1 MPNWC
6 SNHITVRGT
15 DPVAIKRLADA
26 FDAGE
31 FCSTVVPMPEEL
43 NITSGFLGNGAEQAE
58 LEAKSKANLE
68 KYGYANWY
76 DFNVANWG
84 TKWEIGGNG
93 DVAEIEDDGLS
104 FSASFES
111 AWSPPTGVC
120 EALVEQGFEVTL
132 YYYEPG
138 MGYVGKWEDGCDDYY
153 EYSGENSNTIRAAVG
168 DELDDM
174 FGISESM
181 AEYEAEQEEDEELT
195 EWIKDGAEARKGWDK
210 VEL

>member
-15 DPVAIKRLADA
+15 DSAEIKRLADA
-26 FDAGE
+26 FDNGE
-31 FCSTVVPMPEEL
+31 FCGAVVPMPEEL
-43 NITSGFLGNGAEQAE
+43 NITSGFLGDGDEQKE
-58 LEAKSKANLE
+58 LERKSAANLE

-84 TKWEIGGNG
+84 TKWEVGGNG
-93 DVAEIEDDGLS
+93 DVCERDEDGLG
-104 FSASFES
+104 FSAPFES
-111 AWSPPTGVC
+111 AWSPPTRVC
-120 EALVEQGFEVTL
+120 ESLVEQGFEVTL

-138 MGYVGKWEDGCDDYY
+138 MGFVGKWEDGCDDYY
-153 EYSGENSNTIRAAVG
+153 EYSGENSKTIRAAIG

-181 AEYEAEQEEDEELT
+181 AEYEAENEEEELT
-195 EWIKDGAEARKGWDK
+195 EWIKDGKEKLGL

>member
-15 DPVAIKRLADA
+15 NSAEIKRLADA
-26 FDAGE
+26 FDNGE
-31 FCSTVVPMPEEL
+31 FCNAVVPMPEEL
-43 NITSGFLGNGAEQAE
+43 NITSGFLGDPVAQAE
-58 LEAKSKANLE
+58 LEAKSKANKE

-84 TKWEIGGNG
+84 TKWEVGGDGNT
-93 DVAEIEDDGLS
+93 AERDEDGLG
-104 FSASFES
+104 FSAPFDS
-111 AWSPPTGVC
+111 AWSPPIAVC

-138 MGYVGKWEDGCDDYY
+138 MAYCGKWEDGCDDMY
-153 EYSGENSNTIRAAVG
+153 EYGTENSQTVRAAIG

-181 AEYEAEQEEDEELT
+181 AEYEDEQAEEEELT
-195 EWIKDGAEARKGWDK
+195 EWIKDGADK
-210 VEL
+210 LKMETL

>member
-6 SNHITVRGT
+6 SNHITVRGSNQ
-15 DPVAIKRLADA
+15 AEIKRLATA
-26 FDAGE
+26 FDNGE
-31 FCSTVVPMPEEL
+31 FCGTVVPMPEEL
-43 NITSGFLGNGAEQAE
+43 NITSGFLGNGDEQKE
-58 LEAKSKANLE
+58 LERKTAENLE
-68 KYGYANWY
+68 KFGFANWY

-93 DVAEIEDDGLS
+93 DTAERDEDGLG
-104 FSASFES
+104 FSAPFES
-111 AWSPPTGVC
+111 AWSPPIAVC

-138 MGYVGKWEDGCDDYY
+138 MGYVGKFEDGCDDYY
-153 EYSGENSNTIRAAVG
+153 EFSGENSKTVRAAIG

-181 AEYEAEQEEDEELT
+181 AEYEAENEEEELT
-195 EWIKDGAEARKGWDK
+195 EWIKDGKEKLGL

>member
-26 FDAGE
+26 FDNGE
-31 FCSTVVPMPEEL
+31 FCATVVPMPEEL
-43 NITSGFLGNGAEQAE
+43 NITSGFLGSGDEQKE
-58 LEAKSKANLE
+58 LEAKSAANLE
-68 KYGYANWY
+68 KHGYANWY

-93 DVAEIEDDGLS
+93 DEAERDEDGLG
-104 FSASFES
+104 FSAPFDS
-111 AWSPPTGVC
+111 AWSPPIGVC
-120 EALVEQGFEVTL
+120 EALVEQGFEVVL

-138 MGYVGKWEDGCDDYY
+138 MGYCGKFEDGYDEYY
-153 EYSGENSNTIRAAVG
+153 EYSGETSKTVRAAIG
-168 DELDDM
+168 SDLDDM

-181 AEYEAEQEEDEELT
+181 AEYEAENEEEEDLT
-195 EWIKDGAEARKGWDK
+195 EWLKDGIEKKALVA
-210 VEL
+210 L

>member
-31 FCSTVVPMPEEL
+31 FCGAVVPMPEEL
-43 NITSGFLGNGAEQAE
+43 NITSGRLGDGAEQRE
-58 LEAKSKANLE
+58 LEAKSAANLE
-68 KYGYANWY
+68 KHGYANWY
-76 DFNVANWG
+76 DFNVAKWG

-93 DVAEIEDDGLS
+93 NEAERDEDGLG
-104 FSASFES
+104 FSAPFDS
-111 AWSPPTGVC
+111 AWSPPIAVC
-120 EALVEQGFEVTL
+120 EALVEQGFEVVL

-138 MGYVGKWEDGCDDYY
+138 MGYCGKWEDGSDDYY
-153 EYSGENSNTIRAAVG
+153 EYSGENSNTVRAAIG
-168 DELDDM
+168 SDLDDM

-181 AEYEAEQEEDEELT
+181 AEYEAENEEEDLT
-195 EWIKDGAEARKGWDK
+195 EWIKDGAEKKALIA
-210 VEL
+210 E

>member
-1 MPNWC
+1 
-6 SNHITVRGT
+6 
-15 DPVAIKRLADA
+15 VAIKRLADA

-31 FCSTVVPMPEEL
+31 FCGTVVPMPEEL
-43 NITSGFLGNGAEQAE
+43 NITSGSLGDPVAQAE
-58 LEAKSKANLE
+58 LEAKSAANLE
-68 KYGYANWY
+68 KYGFANWY

-93 DVAEIEDDGLS
+93 DTAEIDDDGLS
-104 FSASFES
+104 FSAPFES

-153 EYSGENSNTIRAAVG
+153 EFSGENSTTVRAAIG

-181 AEYEAEQEEDEELT
+181 AEYEAENEEEELT
-195 EWIKDGAEARKGWDK
+195 EWIKDG
-210 VEL
+210 VEKKALIAL

>member
-1 MPNWC
+1 
-6 SNHITVRGT
+6 VRGT
-15 DPVAIKRLADA
+15 DPAEIKRLADA
-26 FDAGE
+26 FNRAE
-31 FCSTVVPMPEEL
+31 FCSAVVPMPEEL

-58 LEAKSKANLE
+58 LERKSKANLE

-84 TKWEIGGNG
+84 TKWDVGGDNG
-93 DVAEIEDDGLS
+93 AEIEEDGLS
-104 FSASFES
+104 FSAPFES
-111 AWSPPTGVC
+111 AWSPPVAVC

-138 MGYVGKWEDGCDDYY
+138 MAYVGKWEDGCDDCY
-153 EYSGENSNTIRAAVG
+153 EYGGEKADTVRSVIG

-181 AEYEAEQEEDEELT
+181 AEYEAENEDEEELT
-195 EWIKDGAEARKGWDK
+195 EWIKDGKEKLGL
-210 VEL
+210 ETL

>member
-15 DPVAIKRLADA
+15 NPAEIERLATA
-26 FDAGE
+26 FATGG
-31 FCSTVVPMPEEL
+31 FCNAVVPMPEEL

-58 LEAKSKANLE
+58 LEAKSAANLE

-93 DVAEIEDDGLS
+93 DTAEIEEDGLS
-104 FSASFES
+104 FSAPFES
-111 AWSPPTGVC
+111 AWSPPTRIC
-120 EALVEQGFEVTL
+120 EALLEQGFDVTL

-138 MGYVGKWEDGCDDYY
+138 MGFVGKWEDGCDDCY
-153 EYSGENSNTIRAAVG
+153 EYAGENSDTVRAAIG

-181 AEYEAEQEEDEELT
+181 AEYEAENEEEELT
-195 EWIKDGAEARKGWDK
+195 EWIKDGAEKKA
-210 VEL
+210 LITL

>member
-31 FCSTVVPMPEEL
+31 FCGAVVPMPEEL
-43 NITSGFLGNGAEQAE
+43 NITSGRLGDGAEQRE
-58 LEAKSKANLE
+58 LEAKSAANLE
-68 KYGYANWY
+68 KHGYANWY
-76 DFNVANWG
+76 DFNVAKWG

-93 DVAEIEDDGLS
+93 NEAERDEDGLG
-104 FSASFES
+104 FSAPFDS
-111 AWSPPTGVC
+111 AWSPPIAVC
-120 EALVEQGFEVTL
+120 EALVEQGFEVVL

-138 MGYVGKWEDGCDDYY
+138 MGYCGKFEDGSDDYY
-153 EYSGENSNTIRAAVG
+153 EYSGENSNTVRAAIG
-168 DELDDM
+168 SDLDDM

-181 AEYEAEQEEDEELT
+181 AEYEAENEEEDLT
-195 EWIKDGAEARKGWDK
+195 EWIKDGAEKKALIA
-210 VEL
+210 E

>member
-31 FCSTVVPMPEEL
+31 FCGTVVPMPEEL
-43 NITSGFLGNGAEQAE
+43 NITSGRLGDGAEQRE
-58 LEAKSKANLE
+58 LEAKTAANLE
-68 KYGYANWY
+68 KYGFANWY
-76 DFNVANWG
+76 DFNVAKWG

-93 DVAEIEDDGLS
+93 DTAEIEDDGLS
-104 FSASFES
+104 FSATFES

-120 EALVEQGFEVTL
+120 EALVEQGFEVTM
-132 YYYEPG
+132 YYYESG
-138 MGYVGKWEDGCDDYY
+138 MGFVGKWEDGFDDYY
-153 EYSGENSNTIRAAVG
+153 EFSGENSTTVRAAIG

-181 AEYEAEQEEDEELT
+181 AEYEAENEEEELT
-195 EWIKDGAEARKGWDK
+195 EWLKDGIDK
-210 VEL
+210 KAQLVAL

>member
-31 FCSTVVPMPEEL
+31 FCGTVVPMPEEL
-43 NITSGFLGNGAEQAE
+43 NITSGFLGDPVEQAE

-111 AWSPPTGVC
+111 AWSPPTQIC
-120 EALVEQGFEVTL
+120 EALAEQGFDVTL

-138 MGYVGKWEDGCDDYY
+138 MGFVGKWEDGCDDYY
-153 EYSGENSNTIRAAVG
+153 EFSGENSQTVRAAVG

-181 AEYEAEQEEDEELT
+181 AEYEAENEEEELT
-195 EWIKDGAEARKGWDK
+195 EWIKDGAEKKA
-210 VEL
+210 LIAL

>member
-31 FCSTVVPMPEEL
+31 FCGTVVPMPEEL
-43 NITSGFLGNGAEQAE
+43 NITSGRLGDGVEQAE
-58 LEAKSKANLE
+58 LEAKSAANLE

-84 TKWEIGGNG
+84 TKWEIGGDGNT
-93 DVAEIEDDGLS
+93 AEIEEDGLS
-104 FSASFES
+104 FSAPFES

-138 MGYVGKWEDGCDDYY
+138 MGFVGKWENGCDDYY
-153 EYSGENSNTIRAAVG
+153 EYEGENSTTIRAAIG

-181 AEYEAEQEEDEELT
+181 AEYEAENEEEELT
-195 EWIKDGAEARKGWDK
+195 EWIKDGKEKLGLVA
-210 VEL
+210 V

>member
-1 MPNWC
+1 MPKWC

-31 FCSTVVPMPEEL
+31 FCGTVVPMPEEL
-43 NITSGFLGNGAEQAE
+43 NITSGRLGDGAEQAE

-138 MGYVGKWEDGCDDYY
+138 MGFVGKWEDGCDDYY

-195 EWIKDGAEARKGWDK
+195 EWIKDGAESRKGWDK

>member
-26 FDAGE
+26 FDNGE
-31 FCSTVVPMPEEL
+31 FCATVVPMPEEL
-43 NITSGFLGNGAEQAE
+43 NITSGFLGSGDEQKE
-58 LEAKSKANLE
+58 LEAKSAANLE
-68 KYGYANWY
+68 KHGYANWY

-93 DVAEIEDDGLS
+93 DEAERDEDGLG
-104 FSASFES
+104 FSAPFDS
-111 AWSPPTGVC
+111 AWSPPIGVC
-120 EALVEQGFEVTL
+120 EALVEQGFEVVL

-138 MGYVGKWEDGCDDYY
+138 MGYCGKFEDGYDEYY
-153 EYSGENSNTIRAAVG
+153 EYGDETSKTVRAAIG
-168 DELDDM
+168 SDLDDM

-181 AEYEAEQEEDEELT
+181 AEYEAENEEEEDLT
-195 EWIKDGAEARKGWDK
+195 EWLKDGIEKKALVA
-210 VEL
+210 L

>member
-31 FCSTVVPMPEEL
+31 FCGAVVPMPEEL
-43 NITSGFLGNGAEQAE
+43 NITSGRLGDGAEQRE
-58 LEAKSKANLE
+58 LEAKSAANLE
-68 KYGYANWY
+68 KHGYANWY
-76 DFNVANWG
+76 DFNVAKWG

-93 DVAEIEDDGLS
+93 NEAERDEDGLG
-104 FSASFES
+104 FSAPFDS
-111 AWSPPTGVC
+111 AWSPPIAVC
-120 EALVEQGFEVTL
+120 EALVEQGFEVVL

-138 MGYVGKWEDGCDDYY
+138 MGYCGKFEDGSDDYY
-153 EYSGENSNTIRAAVG
+153 EYSGENSNTVRAAIG
-168 DELDDM
+168 SDLDDM

-181 AEYEAEQEEDEELT
+181 AEYEAENEQEELT
-195 EWIKDGAEARKGWDK
+195 EWIKDGAEKKALIA
-210 VEL
+210 E